1 MLSFGSIAQLVEQ
14 QAFNLT
20 VEGSSPS
27 GPTIWRGA
35 KMRRN
40 IVKIQLM
47 GRDKRIKSSKPDS
60 EIIETK
66 VEGQA
71 AVQVSKLDM
80 QIPRYTFKVG
90 TVNFDDQGQLRVG
103 PRLTIHNVLDAAK
116 LMHELGTKYVDIR
129 ETEIDKFEKMKQQW
143 TDEPKDATTTENT
156 DGGE

>member
-1 MLSFGSIAQLVEQ
+1 
-14 QAFNLT
+14 
-20 VEGSSPS
+20 
-27 GPTIWRGA
+27 
-35 KMRRN
+35 
-40 IVKIQLM
+40 M
-47 GRDKRIKSSKPDS
+47 GRDKRRKRRKPDW